1 MHVPT
6 ALAALPQWIVWRYE
20 QKPTD
25 KDPRK
30 VPYDPR
36 SGRKAKSNDPQTW
49 ATLAEAQAVADQYA
63 GLGFMFKA
71 GGGICG
77 VDFDGCIA
85 DGRVADWALEDLQRL
100 PTYAEVSP
108 SGSGIKA
115 FLLAELPGGK
125 GRKHSMP
132 GDHCGIEVYGAGRY
146 FAFTGQRF
154 SLEEELADCQA
165 GLNELV
171 NKYWPDQPAA
181 PAPAPIQYATST
193 TVGGGCSVE
202 ERAARYLDRLPPAVS
217 GQSGHNATFRA
228 ACVLVLGFALPV
240 ERAFPLLAAW
250 NQNCQPPWSD
260 GELWHKLGDADK
272 RTGERGWLL
281 RGERYGGPDVDISAL
296 LASVPPESTEDAPK
310 YEPAEALAMPAELL
324 QCGGLIQ
331 EIVDLSMSSFRYRQ
345 PELSLAAA
353 LALMATITGRKVQDE
368 GGARTNLYILGI
380 AASGAGK
387 EGGREVN
394 KSILCESGAQNMMG
408 PESVNSSAGLVVAIR
423 DNPAILLQIDEIGRL
438 LATTNGA
445 RAPAHLSNII
455 TELLRM
461 YSSSRGWWRPSAYA
475 DAKKNPLIYCPH
487 GVVYGTAT
495 PDTFWPSM
503 TVEALGEG
511 FLGRCLI
518 FESRTRYPMPQPYR
532 RFEKAPESIVEQV
545 KAWLAFTPGGGNLAS
560 QNPTAAV
567 IEADDAATRRLRT
580 HEWQIREKQQTE
592 DSRHS
597 AVWSRAAEK
606 TFKLALLFACSRGTR
621 ELAAGKLPT
630 ITKRDADLA
639 VMTCNWTTRSLIRRA
654 ADYIA
659 HNEIEASVK
668 RLLRAIPGEG
678 CTLSELTR
686 RTQWMRSKERQD
698 VLTTLSDAGIIA
710 FEQLQTN
717 GRPITVVKRTSTPF

>member
-1 MHVPT
+1 MHVPN
-6 ALAALPQWIVWRYE
+6 ALAALPQWIVWKHE
-20 QKPTD
+20 D
-25 KDPRK
+25 GRK

-36 SGRKAKSNDPQTW
+36 SGRKAKSNDPRTW
-49 ATLAEAQAVADQYA
+49 ATLAEAQTVVAEYA
-63 GLGFMFKA
+63 SLGFMFAA

-77 VDFDGCIA
+77 VDLDGCIDA
-85 DGRVADWALEDLQRL
+85 EGKVADWATEALALL

-115 FLLAELPGGK
+115 FCLGELPGGK
-125 GRKHSMP
+125 GKKHDLP
-132 GDHCGIEVYGAGRY
+132 GTHCGIEVYGAGRY
-146 FAFTGQRF
+146 FAFTGRRF
-154 SLEEELADCQA
+154 SLEDELADCQA
-165 GLNELV
+165 GIDELFRR
-171 NKYWPDQPAA
+171 YWPAKQPTPVAAA
-181 PAPAPIQYATST
+181 PQVTNYAPHVGPTPI
-193 TVGGGCSVE
+193 E
-202 ERAARYLDRLPPAVS
+202 ERAARYLERIPPAVS
-217 GQSGHNATFRA
+217 GASGHNQTFKA
-228 ACVLVLGFALPV
+228 ACVLVLGFGLPI
-240 ERAFPLLAAW
+240 EKAFPLLAAW

-260 GELWHKLGDADK
+260 SDLWHKLGDADK

-281 RGERYGGPDVDISAL
+281 RGNRYEGPDVDLSAL
-296 LASVPPESTEDAPK
+296 LASAPLESEGESPPQEQPE
-310 YEPAEALAMPAELL
+310 LLRMPAELL

-331 EIVDLSMSSFRYRQ
+331 EILNLSMSSFRYRQ

-368 GGARTNLYILGI
+368 GGARTNLYVLGI

-394 KSILCESGAQNMMG
+394 KSILCESGAQDMMG
-408 PESVNSSAGLVVAIR
+408 PESINSSAGLVVAVR

-445 RAPAHLSNII
+445 RAAPHLSNII

-475 DAKKNPLIYCPH
+475 DPKKNPLIYCPH

-518 FESRTRYPMPQPYR
+518 FESQTRYPMPQPHK
-532 RFEKAPESIVEQV
+532 RFERATDSIIEQV
-545 KAWLAFTPGGGNLAS
+545 KTWLAYVPGDGNLAS
-560 QNPTAAV
+560 QNPQAAV
-567 IEADDAATRRLRT
+567 IAADDAAAARLRK
-580 HEWQIREKQQTE
+580 HEWEIREKQQTE
-592 DSRHS
+592 DGRSA

-606 TFKLALLFACSRGTR
+606 TFKLALLFACSRGSR
-621 ELAAGKLPT
+621 DLATGKLPT
-630 ITKRDADLA
+630 ITKQDADLA
-639 VMTCNWTTRSLIRRA
+639 VMACNWTTRSLIQRA

-668 RLLRAIPGEG
+668 RLLRAIPSDG
-678 CTLSELTR
+678 CTMNELTR
-686 RTQWMRSKERQD
+686 RTQWMRSRDRQD
-698 VLTTLSDAGIIA
+698 ALATLSDSGIVT
-710 FEQLQTN
+710 FEQRGTG
-717 GRPITVVKRTSTPF
+717 GRPVTLVRRTSNPM